1 MGWSRVSRL
10 GHRRAQRKPR
20 SGHGEK
26 TATRLRLRR
35 TPPRWHVGPLASRAD
50 SNGSAGTPALTHTQD
65 SPHGAHCGHAPTL
78 PVGMRV
84 GCSCGPDVPL
94 APAPDEPQR
103 AIYQKPLGQGENQTP
118 WSPVRPGSRVDLW
131 RNTSFCQVGGQ
142 RQEKSV
148 CKQHSFS

>member
-50 SNGSAGTPALTHTQD
+50 SNGSAGKPALTHTQD
-65 SPHGAHCGHAPTL
+65 SPHGAHCGHA
-78 PVGMRV
+78 
-84 GCSCGPDVPL
+84 SCGHARGL
-94 APAPDEPQR
+94 Q
-103 AIYQKPLGQGENQTP
+103 L
-118 WSPVRPGSRVDLW
+118 RPGRAAGSSPGRAAASHLSEAPGTGRKSNSLVPGPAGVTCGPLEKHIFLPSRGTKAGEERV
-131 RNTSFCQVGGQ
+131 
-142 RQEKSV
+142 
-148 CKQHSFS
+148 